1 MRVFVNYKTLW
12 MLAWLVCWPPL
23 PVRAECCAA
32 QVKMAQLVREGQ
44 NYLLSADIDYQFSE
58 KALAAL
64 QNGVPLFWEL
74 QIKIQQPR
82 ELLWSKTLAETSI
95 RYRLQYH
102 ALLNMYR
109 VKNESNGDVQN
120 VSSLAA
126 ALDLMS
132 TLRNFHILDNA
143 GFAPAPATVLALK
156 VDFDRNALP
165 LPLRPL
171 AYLSKQWYLS
181 SDWTLWP
188 LKN

>member
-1 MRVFVNYKTLW
+1 MHVFGNYKTLW
-12 MLAWLVCWPPL
+12 VFVWLACCLPLLVK
-23 PVRAECCAA
+23 AECCSA

-44 NYLLSADIDYQFSE
+44 YYLISADIDYQFSE
-58 KALAAL
+58 KASSAL
-64 QNGVPLFWEL
+64 QNGVPLFWEI

-82 ELLWSKTLAETSI
+82 ELLWPKTLVETSI

-126 ALDLMS
+126 ALELMS
-132 TLRNFHILDNA
+132 TLRNFRIPDNTNIS
-143 GFAPAPATVLALK
+143 PLPVTVLALK

-171 AYLSKQWYLS
+171 AYLNKQWYLS
-181 SDWTLWP
+181 GDWTLWP
-188 LKN
+188 LKK